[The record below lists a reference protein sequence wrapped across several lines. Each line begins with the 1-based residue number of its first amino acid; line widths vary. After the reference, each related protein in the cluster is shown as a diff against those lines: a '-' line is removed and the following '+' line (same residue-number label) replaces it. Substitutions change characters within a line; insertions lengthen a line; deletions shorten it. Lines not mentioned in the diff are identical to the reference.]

1 MNATDRGWEG
11 TELWGRWEV
20 SLLDPGILAVKLTN
34 APEFTALEEWDVAC
48 RVQHFPAY
56 CDFERTSDGLRWD
69 GWTLS
74 LREGFHLSHES
85 HGPVACDQG
94 APAFLPAGP
103 REVKALQARPGE
115 NIPPGPFRTTAR
127 LSKTMHPHEGYY
139 GFGQRTHRLNR
150 RGARFTNWTYDP
162 PWGHNRSMDSMY
174 QALPVFM
181 ALRDGLAW
189 GIFLDSSTLSWFDAG
204 QQEAD
209 VLELGTLGP
218 QLEYFLILGP
228 TPAEF
233 SERLTRLTG
242 RPFLPP
248 LWSLGYHQ
256 SRWGYQAQDEVL
268 ALAREFRS
276 RQIPLD
282 VIHLDIDYME
292 GYRSFTFDPGRF
304 PSPPEMGRE
313 LGELGVKIVTII
325 DPGIKHD
332 LASGYATARTGAAEN
347 MFVQTPSGS
356 PYIGFCW
363 PDEAMF
369 PDFARPEVREWWG
382 RQHKVLLE
390 AGVAGIWND
399 MNEPAIFDQ
408 PFSSGLAG
416 HLPMPL
422 DSRWGKHPQIEVRN
436 LYAHWMAQA
445 SHEGQL
451 ALRPSQR
458 PWVLTRAGFAGTQRY
473 AAAWMGDNSSWWEH
487 LDISL
492 PQLMSMGLSG
502 NPNVGVDI
510 GGFFENCS
518 PELFMRWMEL
528 GPFYP
533 FMRNHTITGS
543 RFQEPWRFGP
553 EVEAVAKA
561 SIELRYR
568 LLPYLYTLFVQAHE
582 TGAPVLRPMLFD
594 FPHDCEARVRDDQA
608 MFGPLL
614 LVAPILQPGTQHR
627 LVYLPEGN
635 WHDFWG
641 GQVLAG
647 GHHVVEGPPGR
658 IPLFVRGGAAL
669 PLGNL
674 RQSTSE
680 PLTEIVW
687 RVFPGHGE
695 FSLVEDDGITPGA
708 PRATTRVKVTPEGVE
723 FAAREGDHVPPP
735 RRRRVE
741 VGERH
746 WEGDDDGS
754 AWRIGL

>member
-1 MNATDRGWEG
+1 MNETERGWESS
-11 TELWGRWEV
+11 EPWGRFEV
-20 SLLDPGILAVKLTN
+20 SLLDPGILSVRITN
-34 APEFTALEEWDVAC
+34 APEFTVVREWDVAR
-48 RVQHFPAY
+48 RVDAFPAV
-56 CDFERTSDGLRWD
+56 CDFERTSDGLQW
-69 GWTLS
+69 GPWSVKLS
-74 LREGFHLSHES
+74 GGFHLEHADL
-85 HGPVACDQG
+85 GAVACDHG
-94 APAFLPAGP
+94 APAFLPPTAV
-103 REVKALQARPGE
+103 EVKALKARPGE
-115 NIPPGPFRTTAR
+115 SIPTRTTAR
-127 LSKTMHPHEGYY
+127 VSKSMHPDEAYF
-139 GFGQRTHRLNR
+139 GFGQRAHRMNR
-150 RGARFTNWTYDP
+150 RGSRFTNWTFDP

-174 QALPVFM
+174 QAVPVFM
-181 ALRDGLAW
+181 AMRDGLAW
-189 GIFLDSSTLSWFDAG
+189 GMFLNSSTLSWFDVGA
-204 QQEAD
+204 QDAD
-209 VLELGTLGP
+209 LLELGTLGP
-218 QLEYFLILGP
+218 ELDYFVILGP

-233 SERLTRLTG
+233 CERLTRLTG

-248 LWSLGYHQ
+248 QWSLGYHQ

-268 ALAREFRS
+268 NLAQEFRQ
-276 RQIPLD
+276 REIPLD
-282 VIHLDIDYME
+282 VIHLDIDYMH
-292 GYRSFTFDPGRF
+292 GYRSFTFDPERF
-304 PSPPEMGRE
+304 PDPPAMGRE
-313 LGELGVKIVTII
+313 LGELGVKVVTII

-332 LASGYATARTGAAEN
+332 LASGYATARTGAEEG
-347 MFVQTPSGS
+347 MFVTGQSGA

-369 PDFARPEVREWWG
+369 PDFARPEVRAWWG
-382 RQHKVLLE
+382 RQHQVLLD

-422 DSRWGKHPQIEVRN
+422 AIAWGEAQQIEVRN

-451 ALRPSQR
+451 KLRPQQR

-487 LDISL
+487 LEISL

-518 PELFMRWMEL
+518 PELFMRWIEL

-543 RFQEPWRFGP
+543 RLQEPWRFGP

-568 LLPYLYTLFVQAHE
+568 LLPYVYSLFVAAHE
-582 TGAPVLRPMLFD
+582 TGAPILRPLFFD
-594 FPHDCEARVRDDQA
+594 FPEDREARAREDQA

-614 LVAPILQPGTQHR
+614 LVAPILQAGVRHR
-627 LVYLPEGN
+627 LVYLPAGG
-635 WHDFWG
+635 WFDFWTG
-641 GQVLAG
+641 KAIAA
-647 GHHVVEGPPGR
+647 GHHIVEGVPGR
-658 IPLFVRGGAAL
+658 IPLFVRAGAAL

-680 PLTEIVW
+680 PLTEVTW
-687 RVFPGHGE
+687 RVFPGEGE
-695 FSLVEDDGITPGA
+695 FTLVEDDGITPGG
-708 PRATTRVKVTPEGVE
+708 PRSRTRVRVTAEGVE
-723 FAAREGDHVPPP
+723 FSEREGDYAPPE

-741 VGERH
+741 YRDRH

-754 AWRIGL
+754 GWKIDGAS